1 MRSRT
6 IACLALAGTAALAAC
21 GASNGTN
28 SSATKVATQS
38 ASSTAAIRVSHSSLG
53 DVLVDAHGMTLY
65 GFTNDTNGV
74 STCRG
79 TCAMSWMPLI
89 VSRGWKADPAVVAKL
104 HVITRADGQHQL
116 VAGKWPLYTF
126 TGDRAAG
133 DVNGQGSLGK
143 WFVVQP
149 DGKLH
154 TDTSVAPASPTTSA
168 SSMSG
173 YGY

>member
-126 TGDRAAG
+126 TGDRPG
-133 DVNGQGSLGK
+133 QVTGQGVANF
-143 WFVVQP
+143 FVATPGLAPVTGTAPQAGTAP
-149 DGKLH
+149 
-154 TDTSVAPASPTTSA
+154 VAPP
-168 SSMSG
+168 SG